1 MKPMTTASEPAGVES
16 GLVTMIGAIVGLF
29 ERIPYWLIALTARIA
44 LAQVFWSSALAHLVN
59 WDTTL
64 FMFGESY
71 QVPLLPPELAA
82 YLAVTMEVV
91 TPPLLVLG
99 LATRLASLAL
109 FGMTLV
115 IEIFVFPQ
123 AWPTH
128 IQWAA
133 MLLVLMGRGAG
144 SLSLD
149 ELIQHW
155 LKRPARKGSKQ
166 VPPPRNDLLQKG

>member
-1 MKPMTTASEPAGVES
+1 MSTTVSKPAGAES
-16 GLVTMIGAIVGLF
+16 GLVALIGMIVGLF
-29 ERIPYWLIALTARIA
+29 ERIPHWLIALTARIA
-44 LAQVFWSSALAHLVN
+44 LAQVFWSSAQTHLAN

-64 FMFGESY
+64 YMFGETY

-82 YLAVTMEVV
+82 YLAVAMELV

-99 LATRLASLAL
+99 LATRFAALAL

-115 IEIFVFPQ
+115 IEIFVFPE

-133 MLLVLMGRGAG
+133 MLLVLMYRGAG

-149 ELIQHW
+149 ALIQSW
-155 LKRPARKGSKQ
+155 FKRPA
-166 VPPPRNDLLQKG
+166 

>member
-1 MKPMTTASEPAGVES
+1 
-16 GLVTMIGAIVGLF
+16 
-29 ERIPYWLIALTARIA
+29 
-44 LAQVFWSSALAHLVN
+44 LAN

-64 FMFGESY
+64 YMFGETY
-71 QVPLLPPELAA
+71 QVPLLPPDLAA
-82 YLAVTMEVV
+82 YLAVTMELV

-99 LATRLASLAL
+99 LATRIAALAL

-115 IEIFVFPQ
+115 IEIFVFPE

-133 MLLVLMGRGAG
+133 MQLVLMGRGAG

-149 ELIQHW
+149 AFIQRRF
-155 LKRPARKGSKQ
+155 KQPA
-166 VPPPRNDLLQKG
+166 